1 MAASHLRSSLVTFDF
16 TGTLDRDLPLSSP
29 RFNIAPEQV
38 ASANIPV
45 IIRGG
50 EKGSGV
56 INAIFKPKSKYQT
69 PLAPCSIF
77 TLPPPLISSPL
88 CTSSYHGASFVSCA
102 DANFFVRPASCLFSL
117 CAGINQRVVCGW
129 EFCTTKRSA
138 SSAHCMCGN
147 NPRENREILR
157 RQNRSASRFHRPF
170 YIARMR

>member
-1 MAASHLRSSLVTFDF
+1 VIHNPWDLGKLMYGRITPTFEFSHIRLHWN
-16 TGTLDRDLPLSSP
+16 LDRDLPLFSP

-38 ASANIPV
+38 VSAANIPV
-45 IIRGG
+45 ITRGG

-69 PLAPCSIF
+69 PIAPCSIF

-129 EFCTTKRSA
+129 EFCTAK
-138 SSAHCMCGN
+138 G
-147 NPRENREILR
+147 
-157 RQNRSASRFHRPF
+157 
-170 YIARMR
+170 